1 MNKHKLNKGFTIIEV
16 VLVLAIAG
24 LIFLAVFLALPALQ
38 RNQRDTQ
45 RKNDMSRFKA
55 AYHQYRA
62 NNKGSKIGGVF
73 NGESMSKLPNWDN
86 FINEYLRKDNDTFR
100 DPLGEDYFVQ
110 EGLWDYARAGGA
122 GTGVITIKDGHV
134 CDYSSNKPINQRIVS
149 GNGQTARIW
158 LESGEVYCL
167 DLLN

>member
-1 MNKHKLNKGFTIIEV
+1 MLR
-16 VLVLAIAG
+16 L
-24 LIFLAVFLALPALQ
+24 
-38 RNQRDTQ
+38 
-45 RKNDMSRFKA
+45 KA
-55 AYHQYRA
+55 TYHQYRV
-62 NNKGSKIGGVF
+62 NNKGSKIGKVF
-73 NGESMSKLPNWDN
+73 KGGSMNKLSNWDN

-110 EGLWDYARAGGA
+110 EGLWDYVRAGGV

>member
-1 MNKHKLNKGFTIIEV
+1 
-16 VLVLAIAG
+16 
-24 LIFLAVFLALPALQ
+24 
-38 RNQRDTQ
+38 
-45 RKNDMSRFKA
+45 MSRFKA

-110 EGLWDYARAGGA
+110 EGLWDYARAGGLEQVLLLLKMA
-122 GTGVITIKDGHV
+122 MFAIIVLISQSTKELLVEMVKLQGFGLNLVRLIT
-134 CDYSSNKPINQRIVS
+134 
-149 GNGQTARIW
+149 
-158 LESGEVYCL
+158 
-167 DLLN
+167 